1 MRECYANE
9 DFNFLVCC
17 RQNMSGPGSSLIAR
31 GHPPPSDQLTKQPI
45 IIILSSG
52 STWWYQII
60 TWSQLITYG
69 SHSINNHLGAPWLHA
84 TATKTNSHISQNWCN
99 SEVMMTRW
107 YDDMTKGESE
117 CSCAETD
124 CRLLRIELSPDRDQL
139 NGASQTFATIKNAN
153 RLTLVSLSPW
163 TALNCKLWG
172 KYWHLASHLLSPG
185 LFVGKIQASLTR
197 TFLSVKLPWNHNL

>member
-1 MRECYANE
+1 MLCEWRLQLPGVLSAKHVRTRVITDCE
-9 DFNFLVCC
+9 
-17 RQNMSGPGSSLIAR
+17 GSSST
-31 GHPPPSDQLTKQPI
+31 PWPTDQTANHHHPI
-45 IIILSSG
+45 IWQHMVISNYL
-52 STWWYQII
+52 
-60 TWSQLITYG
+60 LI
-69 SHSINNHLGAPWLHA
+69 SIDNHLGAPWLHA

-163 TALNCKLWG
+163 TALNGKLWG
-172 KYWHLASHLLSPG
+172 KYCHLASLLLSPG

-197 TFLSVKLPWNHNL
+197 TFLIPKKIKSVKLPWHHNL